1 MGLEYLNLK
10 RLFRAKFEAHVFSVF
25 STIQEIT
32 RPVEKLRQPLQSL
45 KSQLNSQARTCVQ
58 QVLFLARLQVHQ
70 TVEVRCSCA
79 EFKLCWREI
88 ADTTNDALFSGSFCK
103 RNQIQIFFPHFS
115 IWAGLFAL
123 QHALTAKLKYSFGS
137 SYSNPRGG
145 CSPRGLRAAVR
156 SPSLV
161 CGTPTWYARL
171 RSYPSFSTSIIF
183 WASLFR
189 WKLRFV
195 FATNLVLF
203 SQLPSSRTSSTL
215 NQLLHTWY
223 QQLMQLFLKLLFV
236 GNFL

>member
-88 ADTTNDALFSGSFCK
+88 ADTTNDALFSGSF
-103 RNQIQIFFPHFS
+103 
-115 IWAGLFAL
+115 L
-123 QHALTAKLKYSFGS
+123 QA
-137 SYSNPRGG
+137 NPNLDLLSTFLYLSRFV
-145 CSPRGLRAAVR
+145 CSPTRVDCKIKIFIWIFLLKSAWWLQSKRPKCLCWVTFFI
-156 SPSLV
+156 LQNLHVV
-161 CGTPTWYARL
+161 C
-171 RSYPSFSTSIIF
+171 
-183 WASLFR
+183 
-189 WKLRFV
+189 
-195 FATNLVLF
+195 
-203 SQLPSSRTSSTL
+203 
-215 NQLLHTWY
+215 
-223 QQLMQLFLKLLFV
+223 
-236 GNFL
+236 